1 MLNMDNTNVLT
12 LMPGEINLQWV
23 PLSWPLT
30 PLGENKNP
38 YLSNWQN
45 KPYTPHEIAVEIQA
59 GDCHAVGLISGP
71 CYNEPYGHVWVDV
84 DGPSVYKLVEQV
96 SGEKFENAL
105 PPTLTICSGKHGR
118 ERRLYRLAKKDWEH
132 FIRNKYVWH
141 AEGEREKLEILW
153 SRHQGV
159 LMGSHPETDGYY
171 TPQGLGYEWA
181 SDIAWL
187 PKWILDGIKDKNK
200 RQGKPATEQS
210 RVVGPGFA
218 INTRI
223 SLERDIQVATEAAWA
238 MPPEAVDDYDIW
250 ITVGQSLHELD
261 ESLLDV
267 WDEWSKQSE
276 KYKPGECQKRWRSFS
291 KNGGRTLGSL
301 IHMAKEHGWKPTE
314 NYKAMNVDDATL
326 DHVSKVLEEIEQD
339 MVFTVAKPEDQLVEV
354 KPRSGS
360 RETVSKTSQN
370 GRKKEAVKNAS
381 SDVIS
386 DLLLRMYRGNLL
398 YSLPH
403 GQFFMYEREAKGL
416 WSSMMKIEM
425 LGDIRDKLKE
435 IKEMPETILPDGF
448 SSKLMNDM
456 YEHLQS
462 ALCFSNWYEGGNL
475 LLFNNGVLDIETR
488 ELGEFKRDL
497 YLTQQMPYDYDEA
510 ATCEEII
517 KWLKH
522 TQYDN
527 WQRTQVLRAWLRATL
542 LGRYETQKFVE
553 IVGPGKSG
561 KSTYANLAVALV
573 GKKNV
578 YSTDFENLEK
588 NRFEAAGYM
597 GKKLLLFQDADRWG
611 GSVSR
616 LKAITGNDW
625 IRAERK
631 YQNENQEPFQFKGVV
646 IITANE
652 AIQSTDYT
660 SGLARRRL
668 TIPFDRPFTGTQAE
682 QKELIKFNTKGE
694 PQGEF
699 APLLPGLV
707 NWLLDMSEEEMRDY
721 LMETNKRVEFFKKY
735 SLNQNLRS
743 NPILDWMEL
752 RIVYD
757 PGVQT
762 PIGFTKAAPPGTS
775 HIYANHDK
783 WLYASYSEFCKQ
795 CNVHTMSRSRFEVLF
810 MDICKHQLGLNI
822 FSKRN
827 TNGLRVFNVAVR
839 ESSPK
844 YVEYPGI
851 VAVASDKEK
860 FEQQYGVKL
869 EANKRTEIEDD
880 LTTEEKDEEKEPA
893 F

>member
-1 MLNMDNTNVLT
+1 MAEEELKT
-12 LMPGEINLQWV
+12 LASGEVRLEWIPIV
-23 PLSWPLT
+23 WPLT
-30 PLGENKNP
+30 PLGQNKNP
-38 YLSNWQN
+38 YLNGWQN
-45 KPYTPHEIAVEIQA
+45 KPHTSHEIQGEIDS
-59 GDCHAVGLISGP
+59 GDCYAVGLISGP
-71 CYNEPYGHVWVDV
+71 CYNEPYGYVWVDV
-84 DGPSVYKLVEQV
+84 DGSSVYKLVEKI
-96 SGEKFENAL
+96 SSTSFGGAL
-105 PPTLTICSGKHGR
+105 PATLTICSGKEGR
-118 ERRLYRLAKKDWEH
+118 ERRLYRLGKEKWDE
-132 FIRNKYVWH
+132 FIRNKYVWYSDT
-141 AEGEREKLEILW
+141 AGEKLEILW
-153 SRHQGV
+153 KKHQGV
-159 LMGSHPETDGYY
+159 LMGAHPETDGYY
-171 TPQGLGYEWA
+171 TPPGLGYEWVNC
-181 SDIAWL
+181 IPEL
-187 PKWILDGIKDKNK
+187 PEWILKGIQEKNE
-200 RQGKPATEQS
+200 RQGHPATQQT
-210 RVVGPGFA
+210 RFVGPGFA
-218 INTRI
+218 VNSRI
-223 SLERDIQVATEAAWA
+223 SLERDIQLASEATWA
-238 MPPEAVDDYDIW
+238 LPLEAVDDYDIW

-261 ESLLDV
+261 ESLLEL
-267 WDEWSKQSE
+267 WDDWSKQSD
-276 KYKPGECQKRWRSFS
+276 KYKLGECLRRWQSFS
-291 KNGGRTLGSL
+291 KKGGRTLGSL
-301 IHMAKEHGWKPTE
+301 IHIAKEHGWAPNE
-314 NYKAMNVDDATL
+314 NYKAMNVDDSTL
-326 DHVSKVLEEIEQD
+326 DHLSEQLEEIEND
-339 MVFTVAKPEDQLVEV
+339 MTVTAAPKKEELVEV
-354 KPRSGS
+354 KPRGGKKQTVASG
-360 RETVSKTSQN
+360 N
-370 GRKKEAVKNAS
+370 KKEKKESIKNAS
-381 SDVIS
+381 SDTIA
-386 DLLLRMYRGNLL
+386 DMLLSEYKGNLL

-403 GQFFMYEREAKGL
+403 GQFFMYEKEERGL
-416 WSSMMKIEM
+416 WSAMLKVEM

-435 IKEMPETILPDGF
+435 IKNAPNSILPQGF
-448 SSKLMNDM
+448 NSKFMNDM

-462 ALCFSNWYEGGNL
+462 ALCFSDWYEGGNL
-475 LLFNNGVLDIETR
+475 LLFSNGVLDVTTR
-488 ELGEFKRDL
+488 ELMPFKRSF
-497 YLTQQMPYDYDEA
+497 YLTQQMPYPYDEA
-510 ATCEEII
+510 ATCEDII
-517 KWLKH
+517 VWLKH
-522 TQYDN
+522 TQYDS

-682 QKELIKFNTKGE
+682 QKELIKFNAKGE

-699 APLLPGLV
+699 APLLSGLV
-707 NWLLDMSEEEMRDY
+707 NWVLDMSEEEMRDY
-721 LMETNKRVEFFKKY
+721 LMDTNQRVEFFKKY
-735 SLNQNLRS
+735 SLTQNLRS

-752 RIVYD
+752 RVVYD

-783 WLYASYSEFCKQ
+783 WLYASYSEFCRQ

-810 MDICKHQLGLNI
+810 MDICKHQLGLNV

-827 TNGLRVFNVAVR
+827 TRGLRIFNVAVR
-839 ESSPK
+839 DSSPK

-880 LTTEEKDEEKEPA
+880 LTTEEREGEKEPA